1 MTKIVGLNLFPREN
15 NVNFLILRC
24 GLLYSVDMNNK
35 KGGIDMWKRFVAIG
49 DSFTEGIGDEV
60 EGIALKSWV
69 DHFVQLCENEL
80 KYANFA
86 KRGLVTKEIRSQQLG
101 KALTFNPDLVS
112 LIAGANDVLK
122 GSWNHHA
129 YKNDMEFMID
139 TLSKTGADIIIANL
153 PDFTVRLPL
162 SSEKKQVL
170 REQLLEANEVILS
183 LSREYKLH
191 HVDFWNH
198 HLVNDNTLWSTDLVH
213 PNSKGYVKVAE
224 LIFNSLPV
232 HDSSK

>member
-1 MTKIVGLNLFPREN
+1 MVN
-15 NVNFLILRC
+15 N
-24 GLLYSVDMNNK
+24 
-35 KGGIDMWKRFVAIG
+35 KGGIHMWKRFVAIG

-69 DHFVQLCENEL
+69 DHFVELCAFDIE
-80 KYANFA
+80 YANFA
-86 KRGLVTKEIRSQQLG
+86 KRGLVTNEIRSQQLE
-101 KALTFNPDLVS
+101 KALTFKPDLVS

-122 GSWNHHA
+122 GRWNHQA

-139 TLSKTGADIIIANL
+139 KLSKTDADIIIANL
-153 PDFTVRLPL
+153 PDFTVRLPF
-162 SSEKKQVL
+162 SSEKKQKL
-170 REQLLEANEVILS
+170 KEQLLEANEVILS

-191 HVDFWNH
+191 YIDFWNN
-198 HLVNDNTLWSTDLVH
+198 HLVNDNMLWSTDFIH

-232 HDSSK
+232 QKTE

>member
-1 MTKIVGLNLFPREN
+1 
-15 NVNFLILRC
+15 
-24 GLLYSVDMNNK
+24 
-35 KGGIDMWKRFVAIG
+35 MWKRFVAIG

-69 DHFVQLCENEL
+69 DYFVQLCENDIE
-80 KYANFA
+80 YANFA
-86 KRGLVTKEIRSQQLG
+86 KRGLVTKEIQSQQLE

-122 GSWNHHA
+122 GRWNHDA

-139 TLSKTGADIIIANL
+139 TLSKAGADIIIANL
-153 PDFTVRLPL
+153 PDFTVRLPFA
-162 SSEKKQVL
+162 SGKKQVIK
-170 REQLLEANEVILS
+170 EQLLEANEVIHS

-198 HLVNDNTLWSTDLVH
+198 HLVNDNTLWSKDLIH

-224 LIFNSLPV
+224 LIFSSLPV
-232 HDSSK
+232 QKTK

>member
-1 MTKIVGLNLFPREN
+1 ME
-15 NVNFLILRC
+15 
-24 GLLYSVDMNNK
+24 
-35 KGGIDMWKRFVAIG
+35 
-49 DSFTEGIGDEV
+49 
-60 EGIALKSWV
+60 
-69 DHFVQLCENEL
+69 
-80 KYANFA
+80 
-86 KRGLVTKEIRSQQLG
+86 

-122 GSWNHHA
+122 GRWNHDA

-139 TLSKTGADIIIANL
+139 TLSKAGADIIIANL

-162 SSEKKQVL
+162 LLKKQEIK
-170 REQLLEANEVILS
+170 EQLLEANEVIHS

-198 HLVNDNTLWSTDLVH
+198 HLVNDNTLWSKDLIH

-224 LIFNSLPV
+224 LIFSSLPV
-232 HDSSK
+232 QKTK

>member
-1 MTKIVGLNLFPREN
+1 MFKN
-15 NVNFLILRC
+15 
-24 GLLYSVDMNNK
+24 
-35 KGGIDMWKRFVAIG
+35 KGGIHMWKRFVAIG

-60 EGIALKSWV
+60 EGIALKSWI
-69 DHFVQLCENEL
+69 DHFVQLCEKDIE
-80 KYANFA
+80 YANFA
-86 KRGLVTKEIRSQQLG
+86 KRGLVTEEIRLQQLE

-122 GSWNHHA
+122 GRWNHDA

-139 TLSKTGADIIIANL
+139 TLSKAGADIIIANL
-153 PDFTVRLPL
+153 PDFTVRLPFA
-162 SSEKKQVL
+162 SEKKQ
-170 REQLLEANEVILS
+170 EIKKQLLEANEVIHS

-198 HLVNDNTLWSTDLVH
+198 HLVNDNTLWSKDLIH

-224 LIFNSLPV
+224 LIFSSLPV
-232 HDSSK
+232 QKTK

>member
-1 MTKIVGLNLFPREN
+1 
-15 NVNFLILRC
+15 
-24 GLLYSVDMNNK
+24 
-35 KGGIDMWKRFVAIG
+35 MWKRFVAIG

-69 DHFVQLCENEL
+69 DHFVQLCENDIE
-80 KYANFA
+80 YANFA
-86 KRGLVTKEIRSQQLG
+86 KRGLVTKEIRSQQLE

-122 GSWNHHA
+122 GRWNHQE
-129 YKNDMEFMID
+129 YKNEMEFMID
-139 TLSKTGADIIIANL
+139 TLSKTDADIIIANL
-153 PDFTVRLPL
+153 PDFTVRLPI

-170 REQLLEANEVILS
+170 KEQLLEANEIILS

-198 HLVNDNTLWSTDLVH
+198 HLVNDNTLWSTDLIH

-224 LIFNSLPV
+224 LIFSSLPV

>member
-1 MTKIVGLNLFPREN
+1 MFKN
-15 NVNFLILRC
+15 
-24 GLLYSVDMNNK
+24 
-35 KGGIDMWKRFVAIG
+35 KGGIHMWKRFVAIG

-60 EGIALKSWV
+60 EGIALKSWI
-69 DHFVQLCENEL
+69 DHFVQLCEKDIE
-80 KYANFA
+80 YANFA
-86 KRGLVTKEIRSQQLG
+86 KRGLVTEEIRLQQLE

-122 GSWNHHA
+122 GRWNHDA

-139 TLSKTGADIIIANL
+139 TLSKAGADIIIANL
-153 PDFTVRLPL
+153 PDFTVRLPFA
-162 SSEKKQVL
+162 SEKKQEIK
-170 REQLLEANEVILS
+170 EQLLEANEVIHS

-198 HLVNDNTLWSTDLVH
+198 HLVNDNTLWSKDLIH

-224 LIFNSLPV
+224 LIFSSLPV
-232 HDSSK
+232 QKTK

>member
-1 MTKIVGLNLFPREN
+1 M
-15 NVNFLILRC
+15 
-24 GLLYSVDMNNK
+24 YSIDMFKN
-35 KGGIDMWKRFVAIG
+35 KGGIHMWKRFLAIG

-69 DHFVQLCENEL
+69 DHFVQLCENDIE
-80 KYANFA
+80 YANFA
-86 KRGLVTKEIRSQQLG
+86 KLGLVTKEIRSQQLE

-122 GSWNHHA
+122 GRWNHDA

-139 TLSKTGADIIIANL
+139 SLSKAGADIIIANL
-153 PDFTVRLPL
+153 PDFTVRLPFA
-162 SSEKKQVL
+162 SEKKQVIK
-170 REQLLEANEVILS
+170 EQLLEANEVIHS

-198 HLVNDNTLWSTDLVH
+198 HLVNDNMLWSKDLIH

-224 LIFNSLPV
+224 LIFSSLPV
-232 HDSSK
+232 QKTK

>member
-1 MTKIVGLNLFPREN
+1 
-15 NVNFLILRC
+15 
-24 GLLYSVDMNNK
+24 
-35 KGGIDMWKRFVAIG
+35 MWKRFVAIG

-69 DHFVQLCENEL
+69 DHFVQLCENDIE
-80 KYANFA
+80 YANFA
-86 KRGLVTKEIRSQQLG
+86 KRGLVTKEIRSQQLE

-122 GSWNHHA
+122 GRWNHDA

-139 TLSKTGADIIIANL
+139 TLSKAGADIIIADL

-162 SSEKKQVL
+162 ASEKKQVIK
-170 REQLLEANEVILS
+170 EQLLEANEVIRS
-183 LSREYKLH
+183 LSREYKFH

-198 HLVNDNTLWSTDLVH
+198 HLVNENTLWSKDLIH

-224 LIFNSLPV
+224 LIFSSLPV
-232 HDSSK
+232 QKTK

>member
-1 MTKIVGLNLFPREN
+1 
-15 NVNFLILRC
+15 
-24 GLLYSVDMNNK
+24 
-35 KGGIDMWKRFVAIG
+35 MWKRFVAIG

-60 EGIALKSWV
+60 ERIALKSWV
-69 DHFVQLCENEL
+69 DHFVQICAFDME
-80 KYANFA
+80 YANFT
-86 KRGLVTKEIRSQQLG
+86 KRGLVTKEIRSQQLE

-122 GSWNHHA
+122 GRWNHQE

-139 TLSKTGADIIIANL
+139 ILSKADADIIIGNL

-162 SSEKKQVL
+162 SSKKKQVVK
-170 REQLLEANEVILS
+170 EQLLEANEVIRS
-183 LSREYKLH
+183 LSKEYKLH
-191 HVDFWNH
+191 HVDFWDH
-198 HLVNDNTLWSTDLVH
+198 HLVNDDTVWSKDLIH

-224 LIFNSLPV
+224 LIHSSLPV

>member
-1 MTKIVGLNLFPREN
+1 MVHN
-15 NVNFLILRC
+15 
-24 GLLYSVDMNNK
+24 
-35 KGGIDMWKRFVAIG
+35 KGGIHMWKRFVAIG
-49 DSFTEGIGDEV
+49 DSFTEGIGDEI
-60 EGIALKSWV
+60 EGITLKSWV
-69 DHFVQLCENEL
+69 DHFVQLCVNDIE
-80 KYANFA
+80 YANFA
-86 KRGLVTKEIRSQQLG
+86 KRGLVTKEIRSQQLE
-101 KALTFNPDLVS
+101 KALAFKPDLVS

-122 GSWNHHA
+122 GRWNLQT

-139 TLSKTGADIIIANL
+139 KLSKTGADIMIANL

-162 SSEKKQVL
+162 ASEKKRVIK
-170 REQLLEANEVILS
+170 EQLLEANDVIRS

-191 HVDFWNH
+191 HVDFWSH
-198 HLVNDNTLWSTDLVH
+198 PLVNDNTLWSTDFIH

>member
-1 MTKIVGLNLFPREN
+1 MQ
-15 NVNFLILRC
+15 
-24 GLLYSVDMNNK
+24 
-35 KGGIDMWKRFVAIG
+35 KRFVAIG

-69 DHFVQLCENEL
+69 EHFVQLCVNDIE
-80 KYANFA
+80 YVNFA
-86 KRGLVTKEIRSQQLG
+86 KRGLVTKEIRSQQLE

-122 GSWNHHA
+122 GRWNHQE
-129 YKNDMEFMID
+129 YKNDMEIIID
-139 TLSKTGADIIIANL
+139 TLSKTDADIIIGNL
-153 PDFTVRLPL
+153 PDFTVRLPFA
-162 SSEKKQVL
+162 SEKKEVL
-170 REQLLEANEVILS
+170 KEQLLEANEVIFS

-191 HVDFWNH
+191 HIDFWNH
-198 HLVNDNTLWSTDLVH
+198 PLVNDNTVWSKDLIH

-224 LIFNSLPV
+224 LIHSSLPV

>member
-1 MTKIVGLNLFPREN
+1 MFKN
-15 NVNFLILRC
+15 
-24 GLLYSVDMNNK
+24 
-35 KGGIDMWKRFVAIG
+35 KGGIHMWKRFVAIG

-69 DHFVQLCENEL
+69 DHFVQLCEKDIE
-80 KYANFA
+80 YANFA
-86 KRGLVTKEIRSQQLG
+86 KRGLVTEEIRLQQLE

-122 GSWNHHA
+122 GRWNHDA

-139 TLSKTGADIIIANL
+139 TLSKAGADIIIANL
-153 PDFTVRLPL
+153 PDFTVRLPFA
-162 SSEKKQVL
+162 SEKKQ
-170 REQLLEANEVILS
+170 EIKKQLLEANEVIHS

-198 HLVNDNTLWSTDLVH
+198 HLVNDNTLWSKDLIH

-224 LIFNSLPV
+224 LIFSSLPV
-232 HDSSK
+232 QKTK

>member
-1 MTKIVGLNLFPREN
+1 
-15 NVNFLILRC
+15 
-24 GLLYSVDMNNK
+24 
-35 KGGIDMWKRFVAIG
+35 MWKRFVAIG

-69 DHFVQLCENEL
+69 DHFVQLCEKDIE
-80 KYANFA
+80 YANFA
-86 KRGLVTKEIRSQQLG
+86 KRGLVTEEIRLQQLE

-122 GSWNHHA
+122 GRWNHDA

-139 TLSKTGADIIIANL
+139 TLSKAGADIIIANL
-153 PDFTVRLPL
+153 PDFTVGLPFA
-162 SSEKKQVL
+162 SEKKQEIK
-170 REQLLEANEVILS
+170 EQLLEANEVIHS

-198 HLVNDNTLWSTDLVH
+198 HLVNDNTLWSKDLIH

-224 LIFNSLPV
+224 LIFSSLPV
-232 HDSSK
+232 QKTK

>member
-1 MTKIVGLNLFPREN
+1 
-15 NVNFLILRC
+15 
-24 GLLYSVDMNNK
+24 
-35 KGGIDMWKRFVAIG
+35 MWKRFVANG

-60 EGIALKSWV
+60 EGIALKSWI
-69 DHFVQLCENEL
+69 DHFVQLCEKDIE
-80 KYANFA
+80 YANFA
-86 KRGLVTKEIRSQQLG
+86 KRGLVTEEIRLQQLE

-122 GSWNHHA
+122 GRWNHDA

-139 TLSKTGADIIIANL
+139 TLSKAGADIIIANL
-153 PDFTVRLPL
+153 PDFTVRLPFA
-162 SSEKKQVL
+162 SEKKQEIK
-170 REQLLEANEVILS
+170 EQLLEANEVIHS

-198 HLVNDNTLWSTDLVH
+198 HLVNDNTLWSKDLIH

-224 LIFNSLPV
+224 LIFSSLPV
-232 HDSSK
+232 QKTK

>member
-1 MTKIVGLNLFPREN
+1 M
-15 NVNFLILRC
+15 
-24 GLLYSVDMNNK
+24 DNNK
-35 KGGIDMWKRFVAIG
+35 GGVHMWKRFVAIG

-69 DHFVQLCENEL
+69 DHFVQLCVNDIE
-80 KYANFA
+80 YVNFA
-86 KRGLVTKEIRSQQLG
+86 KRGLVTKEIRLQQLE
-101 KALTFNPDLVS
+101 KALTFKPDLVS

-122 GSWNHHA
+122 GRWNHQA
-129 YKNDMEFMID
+129 YKNEMEFMID
-139 TLSKTGADIIIANL
+139 KLSKTDADIVIANL
-153 PDFTVRLPL
+153 PDFTVRLPF
-162 SSEKKQVL
+162 SSEKKQVIQ
-170 REQLLEANEVILS
+170 EQLLEANDVIRS

-191 HVDFWNH
+191 HIDFWNH
-198 HLVNDNTLWSTDLVH
+198 QLVNDNTLWSTDLIH

>member
-1 MTKIVGLNLFPREN
+1 M
-15 NVNFLILRC
+15 
-24 GLLYSVDMNNK
+24 DNNK
-35 KGGIDMWKRFVAIG
+35 GGLHMWKRFVSIG

-69 DHFVQLCENEL
+69 DHFVQLCVNDIE
-80 KYANFA
+80 YVNFA
-86 KRGLVTKEIRSQQLG
+86 KHGLVTKEIRSQQLE

-122 GSWNHHA
+122 GRWDHQT
-129 YKNDMEFMID
+129 YKNEMEFMID
-139 TLSKTGADIIIANL
+139 TLSKTDADIIIANL
-153 PDFTVRLPL
+153 PDFTVRLPFA
-162 SSEKKQVL
+162 SEKKQVIK
-170 REQLLEANEVILS
+170 EQLLEANEVIHS

-198 HLVNDNTLWSTDLVH
+198 HLVNDNTLWSKDLIH

-224 LIFNSLPV
+224 LIFSSLPV
-232 HDSSK
+232 HDSFK

>member
-1 MTKIVGLNLFPREN
+1 
-15 NVNFLILRC
+15 
-24 GLLYSVDMNNK
+24 
-35 KGGIDMWKRFVAIG
+35 MWKRFVSIG

-69 DHFVQLCENEL
+69 DHLVQLCEKDIE
-80 KYANFA
+80 YANFA
-86 KRGLVTKEIRSQQLG
+86 KRGLVTKEIRSQQLE

-122 GSWNHHA
+122 GRWNHEA
-129 YKNDMEFMID
+129 YKNDMKFMID
-139 TLSKTGADIIIANL
+139 TLSKAGADIIIASL
-153 PDFTVRLPL
+153 PDFTVRLPF

-170 REQLLEANEVILS
+170 KEQLLEANEVILS

-198 HLVNDNTLWSTDLVH
+198 HLVNDNTLWSKDLIH

-224 LIFNSLPV
+224 LIFSSLPV
-232 HDSSK
+232 QKTK

>member
-1 MTKIVGLNLFPREN
+1 
-15 NVNFLILRC
+15 
-24 GLLYSVDMNNK
+24 MNNK
-35 KGGIDMWKRFVAIG
+35 KGGLDMWKRFVAIG

-60 EGIALKSWV
+60 EEIALKSWV
-69 DHFVQLCENEL
+69 DHFVQLCVNDIE
-80 KYANFA
+80 YANFA
-86 KRGLVTKEIRSQQLG
+86 KRGLVTKEIRSQQLE

-122 GSWNHHA
+122 GRWNHKA

-139 TLSKTGADIIIANL
+139 TLSKTDADIMIASL
-153 PDFTVRLPL
+153 PDFTVRLPF

-170 REQLLEANEVILS
+170 KEQLLEANEIILS

-198 HLVNDNTLWSTDLVH
+198 HLVNDNTLWSTDLIH

-224 LIFNSLPV
+224 LIFSSLPV
-232 HDSSK
+232 QKLE

>member
-1 MTKIVGLNLFPREN
+1 MDN
-15 NVNFLILRC
+15 N
-24 GLLYSVDMNNK
+24 
-35 KGGIDMWKRFVAIG
+35 KGGIHMWKRFVAIG

-69 DHFVQLCENEL
+69 DHFVQLCVNDIE
-80 KYANFA
+80 YVNFA
-86 KRGLVTKEIRSQQLG
+86 KRGLVTKEIFSQQLE
-101 KALTFNPDLVS
+101 KALTFKPDLVS

-122 GSWNHHA
+122 GRWNHQA

-139 TLSKTGADIIIANL
+139 KLSKTDADIIIANL
-153 PDFTVRLPL
+153 PDFTVRLPF
-162 SSEKKQVL
+162 SSEKKQVIK
-170 REQLLEANEVILS
+170 EQLIEANDVIGS

-191 HVDFWNH
+191 HIDFWNH
-198 HLVNDNTLWSTDLVH
+198 QLVSDNTLWSTDLIH

>member
-1 MTKIVGLNLFPREN
+1 MVN
-15 NVNFLILRC
+15 N
-24 GLLYSVDMNNK
+24 
-35 KGGIDMWKRFVAIG
+35 KGGIHMWKRFVAIG

-69 DHFVQLCENEL
+69 DHFVQLCENDIE
-80 KYANFA
+80 YANFA
-86 KRGLVTKEIRSQQLG
+86 KRGLVTKEIRSQQLE

-122 GSWNHHA
+122 GRWNHDA

-139 TLSKTGADIIIANL
+139 TLSKAGADIIIANL
-153 PDFTVRLPL
+153 PDFTVRLPFA
-162 SSEKKQVL
+162 SEKKQVIKK
-170 REQLLEANEVILS
+170 QLLEANEVIHS

-191 HVDFWNH
+191 HVDFWKH
-198 HLVNDNTLWSTDLVH
+198 PLVNDNSLWSTDLIH

-224 LIFNSLPV
+224 LIHSSLPV

>member
-1 MTKIVGLNLFPREN
+1 
-15 NVNFLILRC
+15 
-24 GLLYSVDMNNK
+24 
-35 KGGIDMWKRFVAIG
+35 MWKRFVAIG

-69 DHFVQLCENEL
+69 DHFVQLCENDIE
-80 KYANFA
+80 YANFA
-86 KRGLVTKEIRSQQLG
+86 KRGLVTEEIRLQQLE

-112 LIAGANDVLK
+112 LIAGANHVLK
-122 GSWNHHA
+122 GRWNHDA

-139 TLSKTGADIIIANL
+139 TLSKAGADIIIANL
-153 PDFTVRLPL
+153 PDFTVRLPFA
-162 SSEKKQVL
+162 SEKKQVIK
-170 REQLLEANEVILS
+170 EQLLEANEVIHS

-198 HLVNDNTLWSTDLVH
+198 HLVNDNTLWSKDLIH

-224 LIFNSLPV
+224 LIFSSLPV
-232 HDSSK
+232 QKTK